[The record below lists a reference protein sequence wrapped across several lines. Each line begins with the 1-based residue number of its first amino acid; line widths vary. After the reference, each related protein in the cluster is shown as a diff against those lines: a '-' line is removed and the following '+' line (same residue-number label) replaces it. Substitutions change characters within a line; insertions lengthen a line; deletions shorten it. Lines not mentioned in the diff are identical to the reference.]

1 MAWVRVDLTM
11 DDTMGGMTVNKYRVR
26 DYEGNFHY
34 VEANDALEA
43 LDSVEDSICVKLVME
58 V

>member
-1 MAWVRVDLTM
+1 MVLLRYVRYCAGGLT
-11 DDTMGGMTVNKYRVR
+11 VSKYRVR

-34 VEANDALEA
+34 VEAFDALEA
-43 LDSVEDSICVKLVME
+43 LDSVEDAICVKLVTE